1 MTAQEKANLMGV
13 IEACADNVEIN
24 AKIVIAL
31 KRLSEF
37 IEDKRSMTVA
47 KEIEKLTEEVVNN
60 CSIIVAICKTM
71 AIDEKSDIDSIMK
84 TLAKIKEDTEV

>member
-1 MTAQEKANLMGV
+1 MTTQEKFNLMA
-13 IEACADNVEIN
+13 IIDACGDNVENN
-24 AKIVIAL
+24 AKIIIAL
-31 KRLSEF
+31 NRLSEF
-37 IEDKRSMTVA
+37 IEDRRSTTVV
-47 KEIEKLTEEVVNN
+47 KEIKKMTDEVVDN

>member
-1 MTAQEKANLMGV
+1 MTTQEKANLMSI

-47 KEIEKLTEEVVNN
+47 KEIEKLTKEVVNN

-71 AIDEKSDIDSIMK
+71 AIDEKSDIDSIIK